1 MGNTDFM
8 TSRATGAV
16 YNHLDSAFLKSHA
29 RGKSR
34 EVVSHNNRCP
44 RVRTLA
50 ILFVGVILMSICHGS
65 TAQTPIAFELKEM
78 RLHMDAPKFSVG
90 DAVAG
95 NWKGAGQ
102 YYAGKVDM
110 VGTDT
115 SPVGFQGEHHNYYIK
130 YDDGDEEWVPEHR
143 LRSLDQARQQGDR
156 QGQGAMAAT
165 ASRPGTQSEA
175 RRALQKKK
183 QKKKQKKPK
192 RDLDTQR
199 ANYNH
204 RISASLTL
212 PGGIGLSFEYEGPG
226 PWGH

>member
-8 TSRATGAV
+8 TSLATGAV

-65 TAQTPIAFELKEM
+65 TAQTPLAERLEELKNV
-78 RLHMDAPKFSVG
+78 LTHLDAPKFSVG

-102 YYAGKVDM
+102 YYAGKVDR
-110 VGTDT
+110 VGIG
-115 SPVGFQGEHHNYYIK
+115 PVRGFEHHTYGYQEHHIYYIK

-156 QGQGAMAAT
+156 QGRGATAAT

-175 RRALQKKK
+175 RRALQ
-183 QKKKQKKPK
+183 
-192 RDLDTQR
+192 
-199 ANYNH
+199 
-204 RISASLTL
+204 
-212 PGGIGLSFEYEGPG
+212 
-226 PWGH
+226 